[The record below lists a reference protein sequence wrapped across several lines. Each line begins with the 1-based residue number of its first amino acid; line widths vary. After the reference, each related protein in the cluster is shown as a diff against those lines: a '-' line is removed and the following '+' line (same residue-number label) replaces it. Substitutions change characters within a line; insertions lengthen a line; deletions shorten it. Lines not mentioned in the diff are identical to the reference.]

1 MANVKE
7 QNASLKARQTKLL
20 KKTKDELIEVILRK
34 DKVERNQ
41 VTQISKLKGE
51 INSLQSRIKGF
62 EADNEGN
69 EKTIKELREYYS
81 KLEHANETLR
91 ENIDAKSIELA
102 ELTDK
107 FNKTIV
113 EKEEK
118 IKSWANIAI
127 STAIVLGI
135 AFISAALAYVMK

>member
-1 MANVKE
+1 MTNVKE
-7 QNASLKARQTKLL
+7 NASLKARQTKLL

-41 VTQISKLKGE
+41 VNQISKLKGE

-81 KLEHANETLR
+81 SLEDRNKTLH
-91 ENIDAKSIELA
+91 EKIDAKSIEIE
-102 ELTDK
+102 ELTAK
-107 FNKTIV
+107 FTKTIV
-113 EKEEK
+113 EKEAK

-127 STAIVLGI
+127 SITTILGI
-135 AFISAALAYVMK
+135 AFITVLTAYILK

>member
-41 VTQISKLKGE
+41 VNQISKLKGE

-81 KLEHANETLR
+81 NLEDRNKTLS
-91 ENIDAKSIELA
+91 EKIDAKCIEI
-102 ELTDK
+102 EEITTK
-107 FNKTIV
+107 FTKIIV
-113 EKEEK
+113 EKESK
-118 IKSWANIAI
+118 AKSWANLAI
-127 STAIVLGI
+127 TLCI
-135 AFISAALAYVMK
+135 AFIIAFIAYICK